1 MSQMHDI
8 SRYLYYKLKNTV
20 NKNSYFN
27 SENYLKKYPDV
38 KKYNKDPL
46 LHYIIHGQKEGR
58 TDIYDINI
66 ENYDLVKQS
75 GLFDY
80 NYYIKKYGL
89 NKFNYNRSLLH
100 YLEIGYKKGYNPSKQ
115 FNGNNYLKKYPEVEQ
130 ANLNPL
136 VHYLKYGKT
145 EEKTDKCDKNVQAYN
160 LVKESGLYNHE
171 YYMNECKKRFY
182 SPRDGLLHYLEI
194 GYKRGYNPG
203 PHFDGNKYLKKYND
217 VKKSAYNPLVHYLKY
232 GLEEKRFGMREYA
245 FRNFNS
251 RYNVNNILNKI
262 NEKITI
268 IIPVN
273 DFENVKNCIN
283 NIHNKTIN
291 YEIYLIKNTNNID
304 LNEFKGNPNI
314 NIIENDKNIPFNINT
329 IFEKC
334 ENDIIIMKDNM
345 IVFDK
350 WVLNL
355 IIASNSN
362 DNIGFVSPISNYD
375 SINLYKSNEKNSIN
389 YEQKIITK
397 SSKRNYDETPLP
409 TDSFIYIKNEVFK
422 GLKIDENENNWLE
435 DYYKKGLKKG
445 WIGILD
451 DSTFVYYKKTD
462 KINNIDHYE
471 NQPYPDFV
479 NSNAFKNCFDNLEES
494 NKYFKNEEKI
504 KKNVL
509 ITLHYG
515 GGVEH
520 SVKDIASSISEE
532 YNSYI
537 LQSYKTKLIL
547 YKLVKNNMIV
557 IKEFVLTDP
566 WNSKMI
572 HSEEYVQIYFYI
584 LVNYNID
591 IIEMDH
597 MMFHTFDLPELA
609 KSLKIPIILAL
620 HDFYL
625 VCPTYFFLDENNEYC
640 GGYCGDKPRNC
651 SQRVKWFDLPVNIV
665 EWKEEWKEYV
675 YELLFKK
682 CDAIIT
688 ATPFTKNMFL
698 EHYPQL
704 KNEDITIIEH
714 GRDLIKYDNFNTP
727 PNPYQKIKILIPG
740 TISIHKGSEFI
751 KKLIK
756 VDTKNRLEFHFIGYV
771 DEELQQLGFYHG
783 KYTREDFAK
792 FVSKVKPSFIGIF
805 SIWAETYSYTL
816 TESLSTG
823 VPVLA
828 SDIGALKYRIE
839 KYGGG
844 WLIDYT
850 NPESTY
856 NKIIEIVNDK
866 NEYKKAKKEVD
877 LIKITTIKEMGNN
890 YKKLYKDL
898 EYKK

>member
-1 MSQMHDI
+1 MSRINDI
-8 SRYLYYKLKNTV
+8 TQYVYYKSKNTI

-27 SENYLKKYPDV
+27 TENYLKKYPDL
-38 KKYNKDPL
+38 KNYNKDPL
-46 LHYIIHGQKEGR
+46 LHYVLHGKKEGR
-58 TDIYDINI
+58 TDTYDINVQ
-66 ENYDLVKQS
+66 NYDLVKKS

-80 NYYIKKYGL
+80 NYYTEEYNL
-89 NKFNYNRSLLH
+89 NDYNYNLALLH
-100 YLEIGYKKGYNPSKQ
+100 YLETGYKKGYNPSKQ
-115 FNGNNYLKKYPEVEQ
+115 FNGNNYLKKYPEVKET
-130 ANLNPL
+130 NLNPL
-136 VHYLKYGKT
+136 VHYLKYGKK
-145 EEKTDKCDKNVQAYN
+145 EEKTDKCDKNTKEYN
-160 LVKESGLYNHE
+160 LAKESGLYDHE
-171 YYMNECKKRFY
+171 YYMKECRKGFY
-182 SPRDGLLHYLEI
+182 SSRNGLLHYLEI
-194 GYKRGYNPG
+194 GFKKGFNPG
-203 PHFDGNKYLKKYND
+203 PHFDGVKYLKKYKD
-217 VKKSAYNPLVHYLKY
+217 VEKSGLNPLVHYIKY
-232 GLEEKRFGMREYA
+232 GLEEKRFGMRELT
-245 FRNFNS
+245 FKNFNS
-251 RYNVNNILNKI
+251 RYNVTNILNKI
-262 NEKITI
+262 DEKITI
-268 IIPVN
+268 IILVN
-273 DFENVKNCIN
+273 DFDNVKNSID
-283 NIHNKTIN
+283 NIMKKTYN
-291 YEIYLIKNTNNID
+291 YEIYLIRNDNID
-304 LNEFKGNPNI
+304 LNDFQSNPNI
-314 NIIENDKNIPFNINT
+314 TIIENSGNIPDEINK

-334 ENDIIIMKDNM
+334 KTDVIIMKDNI

-350 WVLNL
+350 WAMKLVM
-355 IIASNSN
+355 AAHSN
-362 DNIGFVSPISNYD
+362 DNIGFVSPISNYTT
-375 SINLYKSNEKNSIN
+375 INLYEPNEKNSIK
-389 YEQKIITK
+389 YTQDIINRT
-397 SSKRNYDETPLP
+397 SKRNYDETPLP
-409 TDSFIYIKNEVFK
+409 SDSVIYIKNDVFK
-422 GLKIDENENNWLE
+422 GLKIDEKENNWLKA
-435 DYYKKGLKKG
+435 YYKKGLEKG
-445 WIGILD
+445 WAGILD

-462 KINNIDHYE
+462 KINNINHYE

-479 NSNAFKNCFDNLEES
+479 NSKAFENCFNNLEDS
-494 NKYFKNEEKI
+494 IKYFKNEEKI

-520 SVKDIASSISEE
+520 SVKDIAKSISED

-547 YKLVKNNMIV
+547 YKLVKNNITP
-557 IKEFVLTDP
+557 IKEFVLSDP

-572 HSEEYVQIYFYI
+572 HSDEYVQIYFYI

-591 IIEMDH
+591 LIEMDH
-597 MMFHTFDLPELA
+597 MMFHTFDLPKLA
-609 KSLKIPIILAL
+609 KTLRIPIIIAL

-640 GGYCGDKPRNC
+640 GGYCGNKPRNC
-651 SQRVKWFDLPVNIV
+651 SKRVKWFDLPVNIV

-675 YELLFKK
+675 YELLFKR

-704 KNEDITIIEH
+704 KNEDIKIIEH

-756 VDTKNRLEFHFIGYV
+756 VDTKNKLEFHFIGYV
-771 DEELQQLGFYHG
+771 DEELQQLGVYHG

-792 FVSKVKPSFIGIF
+792 FVSKIKPSFIGIF

-823 VPVLA
+823 VPVFA

-856 NKIIEIVNDK
+856 HKILEIVNDK
-866 NEYKKAKKEVD
+866 NEYKKVKKEVD
-877 LIKITTIKEMGNN
+877 LIKTTTMKEMGNN
-890 YKKLYKDL
+890 YKKLYKNL